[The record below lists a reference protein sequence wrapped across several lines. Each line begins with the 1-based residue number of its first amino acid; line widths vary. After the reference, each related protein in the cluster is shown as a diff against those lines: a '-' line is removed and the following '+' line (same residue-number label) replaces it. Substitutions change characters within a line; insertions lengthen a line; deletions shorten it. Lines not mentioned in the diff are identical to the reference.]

1 MSMNKS
7 VSPEKFETSDLVCG
21 DKIKGIFYACLIFNT
36 VTLLAK
42 LTFKKILWGRF
53 FLKKC
58 QISVYNK

>member
-53 FLKKC
+53 F
-58 QISVYNK
+58 